1 MGRLFHSNNCGKAW
15 MPDKPLIE
23 IAFTPEFKRNLR
35 TLAKKYPYVRS
46 DVQPFIEQIR
56 HGELLGDQVQ
66 GTGYTIFKVR
76 IRNRDVSRGKSGGYR
91 VIYYLKTATAVI
103 LVTIYSKTE
112 QSDISSA
119 KIKKILSEFG
129 K

>member
-1 MGRLFHSNNCGKAW
+1 
-15 MPDKPLIE
+15 MPDSPKPSVE
-23 IAFTPEFKRNLR
+23 VFFTPEFKRNVR
-35 TLAKKYPYVRS
+35 ALAKKYPHIRS
-46 DVQPFIEQIR
+46 DVQPLIDQIQR
-56 HGELLGDQVQ
+56 GEMIGDKVQ

-76 IRNRDVSRGKSGGYR
+76 VRNRDASRGKSGGYR
-91 VIYYLKTATAVI
+91 VIYYLKTETSVI

-119 KIKKILSEFG
+119 KIKKILAEF

>member
-1 MGRLFHSNNCGKAW
+1 
-15 MPDKPLIE
+15 MPHKPAIE

-35 TLAKKYPYVRS
+35 GLAKKYPHIQS
-46 DVQPFIEQIR
+46 DVQPFIDQIQR
-56 HGELLGDQVQ
+56 GETVGDKVQ

-76 IRNRDVSRGKSGGYR
+76 IRNSDVSRGKSGGYR
-91 VIYYLKTATAVI
+91 VIYYLKTAKAVI

-129 K
+129 

>member
-1 MGRLFHSNNCGKAW
+1 
-15 MPDKPLIE
+15 MPDNPKSVIHVF
-23 IAFTPEFKRNLR
+23 FTPEFKRNVR
-35 TLAKKYPYVRS
+35 TLAKKYHHIQS
-46 DVQPFIEQIR
+46 DVQPFIEKIQR
-56 HGELLGDQVQ
+56 GELIGDKVQ
-66 GTGYTIFKVR
+66 GTGYAIFKVR
-76 IRNRDVSRGKSGGYR
+76 IRNSDVSRGKSGGYR

-129 K
+129 

>member
-1 MGRLFHSNNCGKAW
+1 MRG
-15 MPDKPLIE
+15 
-23 IAFTPEFKRNLR
+23 
-35 TLAKKYPYVRS
+35 LAKKYPHIRS
-46 DVQPFIEQIR
+46 DVQLIIGQLQ
-56 HGELLGDQVQ
+56 HGELVGDQVQ

-76 IRNRDVSRGKSGGYR
+76 IRNSDVSRGKSGGYR
-91 VIYYLKTATAVI
+91 VIYYLKTATSVI

-112 QSDISSA
+112 QSDIPPA

>member
-1 MGRLFHSNNCGKAW
+1 
-15 MPDKPLIE
+15 MPHKPTIE

-35 TLAKKYPYVRS
+35 GLAKKYPHIRS
-46 DVQPFIEQIR
+46 DVQPIIEQIQR
-56 HGELLGDQVQ
+56 GEFIGDQVQ
-66 GTGYTIFKVR
+66 GAGYTIFKVR

-119 KIKKILSEFG
+119 KIKKILAEFG
-129 K
+129 

>member
-1 MGRLFHSNNCGKAW
+1 
-15 MPDKPLIE
+15 MPDSPKPSVE
-23 IAFTPEFKRNLR
+23 VFFTPEFKRNVR
-35 TLAKKYPYVRS
+35 ALAKKHHHIHS
-46 DVQPFIEQIR
+46 DVQPFIEQIQR
-56 HGELLGDQVQ
+56 GEFIGDQAQ

-76 IRNRDVSRGKSGGYR
+76 IRNSDISRGKSGGYR
-91 VIYYLKTATAVI
+91 VLYYLKTTTAVI

>member
-1 MGRLFHSNNCGKAW
+1 
-15 MPDKPLIE
+15 MPDNPKSVIQVF
-23 IAFTPEFKRNLR
+23 FTPEFKRNVR
-35 TLAKKYPYVRS
+35 ALAKKYHHIQS
-46 DVQPFIEQIR
+46 DVQPFIEKIQR
-56 HGELLGDQVQ
+56 GELIGDKVQ
-66 GTGYTIFKVR
+66 GTGYAIFKVR
-76 IRNRDVSRGKSGGYR
+76 IRNSDVSRGKSGGYR

-129 K
+129 